1 MRIGDLAAKTGA
13 SVRALRY
20 YEEQGLLT
28 SSRTSGAQRVYIDSD
43 IERVRL
49 VRSLFAAG
57 LSSKAIV
64 DTVLPCIDHPSA
76 AHSQEVWDRMLTER
90 DKLTSEITE
99 LERTRKALSVL
110 LEDHWRYMQGLN
122 QVAS

>member
-1 MRIGDLAAKTGA
+1 MRIGDLAARTGA
-13 SVRALRY
+13 STRALRY

-28 SSRTSGAQRVYIDSD
+28 SSRTSGAQRVYVQSD

-76 AHSQEVWDRMLTER
+76 VHSQEVWERMLAER
-90 DKLTSEITE
+90 DRLSSEITE
-99 LERTRKALSVL
+99 LERTREALSVL
-110 LEDHWRYMQGLN
+110 LEDHRQYMQSLD